1 MTRGERLNS
10 ITHLAGAAL
19 SVGALVW
26 LVLLAS
32 FRGDPWRIVSF
43 AIFGAALVVLYTASS
58 AYHIARGRIKRLFQK
73 LDHAAIYLLIAGT
86 YTPFTLVTLRGP
98 WGWTV
103 FGICWGLAA
112 LGMVLDLTLSRGAR
126 WGSLVLYLVMGW
138 LILIAIRPLVHH
150 LPTAG
155 LYWLGAGGVVYTLG
169 VVFYVLDEKM
179 RHAHGIWHLFVLGG
193 SACHVVSV
201 LGYVA

>member
-19 SVGALVW
+19 SLGALVW

-43 AIFGAALVVLYTASS
+43 AVFGATLLALYSASS
-58 AYHIARGRIKRLFQK
+58 AYHLARGRVKAIFQK

-98 WGWTV
+98 WGWSI
-103 FGICWGLAA
+103 FGVCWGLAA
-112 LGMVLDLTLSRGAR
+112 LGVVLDLTLARGAR
-126 WGSLVLYLVMGW
+126 WGSLVLYLTMGW
-138 LILIAIRPLVHH
+138 LILIAVKPLVAR
-150 LPTAG
+150 LASGG
-155 LYWLGAGGVVYTLG
+155 LFWLAAGGAIYTLG
-169 VVFYVLDEKM
+169 VVFYVLDAKM

-201 LGYVA
+201 VRYVA